1 LIDFGIEAEVPY
13 SQVIQPNLQRM
24 DLLEAKIICLEK
36 ERPHIDLERVV
47 MAIRFN
53 NEFFGTQFHPE
64 ADAEGMFRHFQ
75 KEEKRKMVIENFG
88 EEKFNSMLEHLEDP
102 DKIMLTESVIS
113 PNFLEKVF
121 QHKLELVCD

>member
-1 LIDFGIEAEVPY
+1 M
-13 SQVIQPNLQRM
+13 IQPNLQRM